1 MTNQLPLF
9 SISNPKG
16 IKPEAFEEVKRK
28 LAGRIV
34 ELEGQLEN
42 ILSKCLGLEKIKSHL
57 QAELDSTAAEV
68 EKVGGLMGEK
78 VGGLMGG
85 IGGWLVGGTG
95 GWLVGGTGGWND
107 GWKCWSERMKE

>member
-1 MTNQLPLF
+1 M
-9 SISNPKG
+9 
-16 IKPEAFEEVKRK
+16 
-28 LAGRIV
+28 

-68 EKVGGLMGEK
+68 EKVGGLMG
-78 VGGLMGG
+78 G

-95 GWLVGGTGGWND
+95 GVLGGGGELGVGMMGGNV
-107 GWKCWSERMKE
+107 GVKE